1 MCLTVLTYQVLT
13 AEMPVRT
20 RSQTAKGVQ
29 ETGYLQ
35 LTPEHLKDVTDGIK
49 EKQEEHIR
57 RENANNIYVDDLLL
71 FKHEKTWN
79 TTNMYIS
86 CRQYIEELNMNV
98 GDNVYIRQKTN
109 KNKYDY
115 AGHII
120 AINGRKVII
129 CRSWN

>member
-1 MCLTVLTYQVLT
+1 
-13 AEMPVRT
+13 MPVKT
-20 RSQTAKGVQ
+20 RSQTAEEDQ

-35 LTPEHLKDVTDGIK
+35 LTPEQLKDVTDGIK

>member
-1 MCLTVLTYQVLT
+1 MRLEVLTPDKT
-13 AEMPVRT
+13 ANMPVQT

-29 ETGYLQ
+29 ETGCLQ
-35 LTPEHLKDVTDGIK
+35 LTPEHLKDVTDWSK
-49 EKQEEHIR
+49 EKQEEHIKK
-57 RENANNIYVDDLLL
+57 ESANNIYVDDLLL

-79 TTNMYIS
+79 TKNMYIS

-98 GDNVYIRQKTN
+98 GDKVYIKQKTN

-115 AGHII
+115 AGHIL

-129 CRSWN
+129 CSSWH